1 MIFENQEKSIKKLN
15 DVPCG
20 DQFPTCMFIKDSH
33 RDKSLIHSQR
43 RLIEN
48 LFDEIKN
55 IKTEIR
61 QIEDKNVNEK
71 IEKYEKILSEEQSLK
86 HTIESSIREISL
98 LNETIKSNNERVSI
112 LEKQLPSMRLNL
124 IDNEEA
130 KEIDNIK
137 ISIRK
142 IEKQVKEKEQEIFQI
157 ERQIGSINEQ
167 VNQLKLDKE
176 NYETIRHKWRIYN
189 QLISAYG
196 KNGIPLM
203 VLSSELPKINNE
215 LAKIL
220 REVAGFTIELE
231 SPDNSN
237 SLDIVI
243 NYGDSKRPI
252 ELGSGMEKMMASL
265 AIRVALINISSLPKS
280 DILIIDEGFG
290 ALDENNIEA
299 CNRLLSSLKRYFKSI
314 LVISHVDAVKDS
326 VDFMIEINSNG
337 KDSNVR
343 FE

>member
-1 MIFENQEKSIKKLN
+1 LRINVI
-15 DVPCG
+15 
-20 DQFPTCMFIKDSH
+20 DS
-33 RDKSLIHSQR
+33 
-43 RLIEN
+43 
-48 LFDEIKN
+48 
-55 IKTEIR
+55 
-61 QIEDKNVNEK
+61 
-71 IEKYEKILSEEQSLK
+71 
-86 HTIESSIREISL
+86 
-98 LNETIKSNNERVSI
+98 
-112 LEKQLPSMRLNL
+112 
-124 IDNEEA
+124 EEA
-130 KEIDNIK
+130 KEIDKIK
-137 ISIRK
+137 VTIRK
-142 IEKQVKEKEQEIFQI
+142 LEKEVSEKEQEVFQI
-157 ERQIGSINEQ
+157 ERKIGSVNEQ
-167 VNQLKLDKE
+167 MEQLLVDKE
-176 NYETIRHKWRIYN
+176 NYEKMKHKWRIYD
-189 QLISAYG
+189 QLLSAYG

-203 VLSSELPKINNE
+203 VLSSELPKINTE

-243 NYGDSKRPI
+243 NYGDSRRPI

-280 DILIIDEGFG
+280 DMIIIDEGFG

-299 CNRLLSSLKRYFKSI
+299 CNRLLSSLKRYFKTI

-326 VDFMIEINSNG
+326 VDFMIEINNNG